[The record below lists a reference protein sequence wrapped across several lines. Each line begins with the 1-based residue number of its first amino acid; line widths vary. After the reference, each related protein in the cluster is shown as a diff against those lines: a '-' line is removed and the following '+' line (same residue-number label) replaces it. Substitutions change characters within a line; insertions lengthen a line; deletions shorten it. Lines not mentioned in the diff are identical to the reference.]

1 MQRRAFRSMGTD
13 VEVLLDGVNE
23 VDAPAA
29 FSWAQGEFERL
40 EALFSRFRDDSELSR
55 LNADGEIDASPDMLA
70 VVSAALRARERTG
83 GRFDPTVHDALV
95 AAGYDRTFEL
105 VARRTVRAGAS
116 PGPAGGAARIED
128 GRIELAP
135 GVRLDLGGIVKGYA
149 ADCVAA
155 ELSTIAACLVNAGGD
170 VAVRGVPS
178 LGAWGVA
185 VETPDGSMTLALVAG
200 GLATSGADRRR
211 WRTEAGER
219 HHLIDPRTGR
229 SADSDILRVTAAAGS
244 AVEAEI
250 LAKALFLA
258 GEHAGA
264 AEADALGVPA
274 VFVTRDLRVRMTG
287 GLS

>member
-23 VDAPAA
+23 VDALAA
-29 FSWAQGEFERL
+29 FSWAQWEFGRL
-40 EALFSRFRDDSELSR
+40 EAMFSRFRDDSELSR
-55 LNADGEIDASPDMLA
+55 LNADGEIDASPEMLA
-70 VVSAALRARERTG
+70 VVAAALRARERTG

-105 VARRTVRAGAS
+105 VAERTVRTAAS
-116 PGPAGGAARIED
+116 PGPAGGAVRID
-128 GRIELAP
+128 GERIELAP

-149 ADCVAA
+149 ADRVAA
-155 ELSTIAACLVNAGGD
+155 ELVPVGACLVNAGGD

-185 VETPDGSMTLALVAG
+185 VETPDGSTTLALVAG

-211 WRTEAGER
+211 WRTEEGER

-229 SADSDILRVTAAAGS
+229 SADSDVLRVTAAAGS
-244 AVEAEI
+244 AVEAEV
-250 LAKALFLA
+250 LAKAFFLA
-258 GEHAGA
+258 GERAGA

-274 VFVTRDLRVRMTG
+274 VFVTRDRRVRMTG
-287 GLS
+287 GLA

>member
-1 MQRRAFRSMGTD
+1 MQRRAFRAMGTD
-13 VEVLLDGVNE
+13 FEVLLDGASE
-23 VDAPAA
+23 VDALAA
-29 FSWAQGEFERL
+29 FSWAQWEFDHL
-40 EALFSRFRDDSELSR
+40 EAMFSRFRDDSELSR
-55 LNADGEIDASPDMLA
+55 LNANGEIDASPEMLA
-70 VVSAALRARERTG
+70 VVSAGLAARERTG

-105 VARRTVRAGAS
+105 VAERTAPAAPS
-116 PGPAGGAARIED
+116 PGPAGGAVRID
-128 GRIELAP
+128 GGRIELAP
-135 GVRLDLGGIVKGYA
+135 GVRLDLGGIAKGFA
-149 ADCVAA
+149 ADRVAA
-155 ELSTIAACLVNAGGD
+155 ELAPVGACLVNAGGD

-211 WRTEAGER
+211 WRTEEGEQ

-229 SADSDILRVTAAAGS
+229 PADTDVLRVTAAAGS
-244 AVEAEI
+244 AVEAEV

-274 VFVTRDLRVRMTG
+274 VFVTRDRRVRMTG
-287 GLS
+287 GLA